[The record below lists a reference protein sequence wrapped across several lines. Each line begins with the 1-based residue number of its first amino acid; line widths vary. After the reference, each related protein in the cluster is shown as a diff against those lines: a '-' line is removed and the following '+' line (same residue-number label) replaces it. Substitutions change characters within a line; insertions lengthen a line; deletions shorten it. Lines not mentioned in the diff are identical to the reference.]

1 MKNWCFWT
9 VVLEKTLESPL
20 HCQENH
26 PVHSHGDQSWV
37 FIGRTDGEAET
48 PDVFHQETDETSTPA
63 GHLMWRTDWFEKS
76 LMLGKI
82 TGRRR
87 RGWQKMVWLD
97 DITNLDINLGKLK
110 ELVMDR
116 EAWLAVVR
124 GVTESDMTERLNWT
138 ELTAKIWSL
147 G

>member
-1 MKNWCFWT
+1 M
-9 VVLEKTLESPL
+9 
-20 HCQENH
+20 
-26 PVHSHGDQSWV
+26 

-63 GHLMWRTDWFEKS
+63 GHLMQRADSLEKP

-124 GVTESDMTERLNWT
+124 GVTESDMTERLN
-138 ELTAKIWSL
+138 
-147 G
+147 